1 MFSTRK
7 HHPARLL
14 AFLSLAAM
22 TATAA
27 CTGPTDAAP
36 SAVTAETK
44 ACLEQVGD
52 FLAPYTKPA
61 TTLPSELTALARRP
75 DPGGSVIQ
83 ISNGSLPQ
91 DVTTANATVAAARA
105 IGWAGK
111 VLITDGSVEDLN
123 AKWQQAI
130 AEHPTAIIGS
140 TSSDSIRNALSAA
153 RKAGILTA
161 LNAASDTPNDQT
173 GPDVVNNGA
182 TEYADIGE
190 VNAYTVLRDAGCV
203 PTDVVVVS
211 LQFPVLQAEAD
222 KFKETLQAH
231 CPKCGVTV
239 KTLQNSEVGTPAAT
253 GSIVSTLQADP
264 SAKYVYALI
273 GSLGVGVPAALQ
285 AAGMTD
291 VKVFGAQPDST
302 AIQAVVAGSAA
313 WWLSQEN
320 SEITGWFL
328 LDGILR
334 AKESGKPHNE
344 VAGTPTILTRDTVPA
359 GAQDPPIYPADYA
372 ALFTKIWRIG

>member
-1 MFSTRK
+1 
-7 HHPARLL
+7 
-14 AFLSLAAM
+14 M

-27 CTGPTDAAP
+27 CTGSTDAAP
-36 SAVTAETK
+36 AATAETA
-44 ACLEQVGD
+44 ACRKQADE
-52 FLAPYTKPA
+52 FLAPYTRPA
-61 TTLPSELTALARRP
+61 ETLPPQLTALARRP
-75 DPGGSVIQ
+75 EPGGSVIQ

-91 DVTTANATVAAARA
+91 DVTTANATVAAAHT

-140 TSSDSIRNALSAA
+140 TSSDPIRTALSSA
-153 RKAGILTA
+153 RRAGILTA
-161 LNAASDTPNDQT
+161 LNAASDPPDDRT
-173 GPDVVNNGA
+173 GPDVVNNGS
-182 TEYADIGE
+182 TEYAHLGE

-203 PTDVVVVS
+203 PTGVVVVS

-222 KFKETLQAH
+222 KFKETLLAH
-231 CPKCGVTV
+231 CPKCEVTV
-239 KTLQNSEVGTPAAT
+239 KTLQNGDVGTPAAT

-264 SAKYVYALI
+264 STKYVYALI

-302 AIQAVVAGSAA
+302 AVQAVVSGSAA

-320 SEITGWFL
+320 SEIAGWFL
-328 LDGILR
+328 LDGVLR

-344 VAGTPTILTRDTVPA
+344 VASTPTILTRDTVPA
-359 GAQDPPIYPADYA
+359 DAQDPPIHPADYV
-372 ALFTKIWRIG
+372 ALFTRLWRVG